1 MGKQV
6 DGCTRLIWCPA
17 ATMES
22 PTSQKRDVGIA
33 PDDSRLLLFCDAGF
47 VLCVSGLDL
56 HSEDSKFD
64 EDTCQQKENHGGFNE
79 GR

>member
-1 MGKQV
+1 MTPGY
-6 DGCTRLIWCPA
+6 CCS
-17 ATMES
+17 ATPVS
-22 PTSQKRDVGIA
+22 S
-33 PDDSRLLLFCDAGF
+33 SW
-47 VLCVSGLDL
+47 VSGLDL